1 MANFNV
7 EELQRMR
14 DVDLKYVDKSTLGDL
29 QKVRI
34 KKELPIPERVADFI
48 SQIGNPYCFKVGDMV
63 VKLKFKE
70 DGTSCQ
76 EAFYSMVNVIR

>member
-1 MANFNV
+1 MVQVQSN
-7 EELQRMR
+7 RR
-14 DVDLKYVDKSTLGDL
+14 RDL

-63 VKLKFKE
+63 VKLKFQE
-70 DGTSCQ
+70 GGGSCQ
-76 EAFYSMVNVIR
+76 EAFYSMANVIR

>member
-1 MANFNV
+1 MANLNI

-14 DVDLKYVDKSTLGDL
+14 DVDIRHVDESKLHDL

-63 VKLKFKE
+63 VKLKFQE
-70 DGTSCQ
+70 GGTSCQ
-76 EAFYSMVNVIR
+76 EAFYSMANVIR

>member
-1 MANFNV
+1 MPF
-7 EELQRMR
+7 
-14 DVDLKYVDKSTLGDL
+14 KI
-29 QKVRI
+29 VRNDI
-34 KKELPIPERVADFI
+34 T
-48 SQIGNPYCFKVGDMV
+48 YCFKVGDMV